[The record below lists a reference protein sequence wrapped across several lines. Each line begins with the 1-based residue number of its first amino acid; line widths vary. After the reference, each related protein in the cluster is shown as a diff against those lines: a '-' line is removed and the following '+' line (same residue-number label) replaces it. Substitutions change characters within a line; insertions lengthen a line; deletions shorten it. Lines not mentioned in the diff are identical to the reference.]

1 MSSAHKSSCGMK
13 IRKTY
18 WSIGKTLD
26 NLLFLNN
33 NFLDKHFPH
42 VILLGAFCKFSFL
55 GERMLEL
62 EFRWMVILAV
72 QFLALI
78 FILNIIL
85 FKPLLKIFRER
96 EDTVKG
102 SLEAS
107 QEMTQKKDES
117 IATLNRELAA
127 ARARAKEA
135 FEGLRNEGL
144 DRQKEVLSEA
154 ESAATD
160 MLQKAREELK
170 TEAVRARESMRAD
183 VDSFSD
189 EIVRKLV
196 EA

>member
-1 MSSAHKSSCGMK
+1 
-13 IRKTY
+13 
-18 WSIGKTLD
+18 
-26 NLLFLNN
+26 
-33 NFLDKHFPH
+33 
-42 VILLGAFCKFSFL
+42 
-55 GERMLEL
+55 MLEL
-62 EFRWMVILAV
+62 EFRWMIILAV

-85 FKPLLKIFRER
+85 FNPLMKIFRER

-107 QEMTQKKDES
+107 QEMIQKKDES

-144 DRQKEVLSEA
+144 DRQREMLSAAESEA
-154 ESAATD
+154 AD
-160 MLQKAREELK
+160 MLQKARDELK
-170 TEAVRARESMRAD
+170 TEAGKARESMRAD

>member
-1 MSSAHKSSCGMK
+1 
-13 IRKTY
+13 
-18 WSIGKTLD
+18 
-26 NLLFLNN
+26 
-33 NFLDKHFPH
+33 
-42 VILLGAFCKFSFL
+42 
-55 GERMLEL
+55 MLEL

>member
-1 MSSAHKSSCGMK
+1 
-13 IRKTY
+13 
-18 WSIGKTLD
+18 
-26 NLLFLNN
+26 
-33 NFLDKHFPH
+33 
-42 VILLGAFCKFSFL
+42 
-55 GERMLEL
+55 MLEL

-85 FKPLLKIFRER
+85 FKPLMKTFRER

-102 SLEAS
+102 SLQAS
-107 QEMTQKKDES
+107 QEMTQKKDEN

-154 ESAATD
+154 ESAAAG

>member
-1 MSSAHKSSCGMK
+1 
-13 IRKTY
+13 
-18 WSIGKTLD
+18 
-26 NLLFLNN
+26 
-33 NFLDKHFPH
+33 
-42 VILLGAFCKFSFL
+42 
-55 GERMLEL
+55 MLEL
-62 EFRWMVILAV
+62 EFRWMIILAV

-85 FKPLLKIFRER
+85 FNPLMKIFRER

-107 QEMTQKKDES
+107 QEMIQKKDES

-154 ESAATD
+154 ESAAAD

>member
-1 MSSAHKSSCGMK
+1 
-13 IRKTY
+13 
-18 WSIGKTLD
+18 
-26 NLLFLNN
+26 
-33 NFLDKHFPH
+33 
-42 VILLGAFCKFSFL
+42 
-55 GERMLEL
+55 MLEL
-62 EFRWMVILAV
+62 EFRWMIILAV

-85 FKPLLKIFRER
+85 FKPLMKIFRER

-107 QEMTQKKDES
+107 QEMIQKKDES

-154 ESAATD
+154 ESAAAD